1 MKLYDESI
9 KELLAGIDITSAKK
23 LDIVNADW
31 EDVGDHNLILRAD
44 MAYELGGGTFPAV
57 SGMAVTCNDEFVNT
71 DEVLLIGPDLD
82 EIKADAPYARI
93 AIVKVAEDS
102 LGDGNT
108 LYNAIR
114 KIEYV
119 RYHINPEGYM
129 TRVSASNNREPVR
142 VGKAALDKG
151 LNFAKVGKL
160 FLDTYHENRNI
171 EAVKLIFITAPDFD
185 YKSLSD
191 QAKHLEDITGTID
204 HIFKNVMMDCGSC
217 SLQKICDEVEG
228 LRELHFQ
235 ELKKGSINNAR
246 NE

>member
-9 KELLAGIDITSAKK
+9 KVLLAGLDMSLAKK
-23 LDIVNADW
+23 LDIANANW
-31 EDVGDHNLILRAD
+31 NEVGDHNLILRAD
-44 MAYELGGGTFPAV
+44 MAYELGGGTFDAV
-57 SGMAVTCNDEFVNT
+57 SGMAVTCNSKFVNT

-82 EIKADAPYARI
+82 EIKADSPYARI
-93 AIVKVAEDS
+93 ALVKVGEDS

-129 TRVSASNNREPVR
+129 TRISASNNREPVR
-142 VGKAALDKG
+142 VGRKALDKG

-160 FLDTYHENRNI
+160 FLDTYHENKNI
-171 EAVKLIFITAPDFD
+171 EAVKLIFITDPAFD
-185 YKSLSD
+185 YKSLAE

-217 SLQKICDEVEG
+217 SLQKVCDEVEG
-228 LRELHFQ
+228 LRELHFSAQ
-235 ELKKGSINNAR
+235 K
-246 NE
+246 

>member
-9 KELLAGIDITSAKK
+9 KELLAGIDMTSAKK
-23 LDIVNADW
+23 LDIVNATW
-31 EDVGDHNLILRAD
+31 KDVGDHNLILRAD

-71 DEVLLIGPDLD
+71 DEVMLIGPDLD
-82 EIKADAPYARI
+82 EIKADTPYARI
-93 AIVKVAEDS
+93 ALVKVAEDS

-142 VGKAALDKG
+142 VGKAALGKG

-160 FLDTYHENRNI
+160 FLDTYHENKNI
-171 EAVKLIFITAPDFD
+171 EAVKLIFITNPDFD
-185 YKSLSD
+185 YKSLSE
-191 QAKHLEDITGTID
+191 QAKRLEDITGTID

-217 SLQKICDEVEG
+217 SLQKVCDEVEG
-228 LRELHFQ
+228 LRELHF
-235 ELKKGSINNAR
+235 SVH
-246 NE
+246 

>member
-23 LDIVNADW
+23 LDIVNATW
-31 EDVGDHNLILRAD
+31 KDVGDHNLILRAD

-71 DEVLLIGPDLD
+71 DEVMLIGPDLD
-82 EIKADAPYARI
+82 EIKADTPYARI
-93 AIVKVAEDS
+93 ALVKVAEDS

-129 TRVSASNNREPVR
+129 TRISASNNREPVR

-160 FLDTYHENRNI
+160 FLDTYHENKNI

-217 SLQKICDEVEG
+217 SLQKVCDEVEG
-228 LRELHFQ
+228 LRELHFSAQ
-235 ELKKGSINNAR
+235 K
-246 NE
+246 

>member
-9 KELLAGIDITSAKK
+9 KELLAGIDMTSAKK
-23 LDIVNADW
+23 LDIVNATW
-31 EDVGDHNLILRAD
+31 KDVGDHNLILRAD

-71 DEVLLIGPDLD
+71 DEVMLIGPDLD
-82 EIKADAPYARI
+82 EIKADTPYARI
-93 AIVKVAEDS
+93 ALVKVAEDS

-129 TRVSASNNREPVR
+129 TRISASNNREPVR

-160 FLDTYHENRNI
+160 FLDTYHENKNI

-228 LRELHFQ
+228 LRDLHFATQ
-235 ELKKGSINNAR
+235 K
-246 NE
+246 

>member
-1 MKLYDESI
+1 MKLYDDGI
-9 KELLAGIDITSAKK
+9 KELLSQIDMTTAKK
-23 LDIVNADW
+23 LNIVNADW
-31 EDVGDHNLILRAD
+31 TDVGDHNLILRAD

-57 SGMAVTCNDEFVNT
+57 SAMAVTCNDEFVNT
-71 DEVLLIGPDLD
+71 DEVLLIGPDLN
-82 EIKADAPYARI
+82 EIKADTPYARI
-93 AIVKVAEDS
+93 ALVKVAEDS

-129 TRVSASNNREPVR
+129 TRISASNNREPVR
-142 VGKAALDKG
+142 VSTDAIKKG
-151 LNFAKVGKL
+151 LGFAQVGKL
-160 FLDTYHENRNI
+160 FLDTYHENKNI
-171 EAVKLIFITAPDFD
+171 EAVKLIFITEPDFD
-185 YKSLSD
+185 YKLLSD

-228 LRELHFQ
+228 LRELHF
-235 ELKKGSINNAR
+235 SVH
-246 NE
+246 

>member
-9 KELLAGIDITSAKK
+9 KELLAGIDMTSAKK
-23 LDIVNADW
+23 LDIVNATGK
-31 EDVGDHNLILRAD
+31 DVGDHNLILRAD

-71 DEVLLIGPDLD
+71 DEVMLIGPDLD
-82 EIKADAPYARI
+82 EIKADTPYARI
-93 AIVKVAEDS
+93 AFVKVAEDS

-129 TRVSASNNREPVR
+129 TRISASNNREPVR

-160 FLDTYHENRNI
+160 FLDTYHENKNI

-185 YKSLSD
+185 YKSLSE

-217 SLQKICDEVEG
+217 SLQKVCDEVEG
-228 LRELHFQ
+228 LRELHVQ
-235 ELKKGSINNAR
+235 ELKKER
-246 NE
+246 EY